1 MDIDCWKLFR
11 LPAGLLGGIHQNL
24 KTVAKNLALRE
35 QTCSNGSPPCWHYK
49 LPPTVYNASANCL
62 TLPCIWAPRWMKNS
76 GFGSNLAITAVQNQL
91 FWMLQVRYAKQTR
104 QGTTNLTDRGAFDVG
119 EEECDHSLPN
129 AKAKLANWRL
139 LNPWWMEHP

>member
-1 MDIDCWKLFR
+1 MD
-11 LPAGLLGGIHQNL
+11 
-24 KTVAKNLALRE
+24 E
-35 QTCSNGSPPCWHYK
+35 
-49 LPPTVYNASANCL
+49 
-62 TLPCIWAPRWMKNS
+62 KNS
-76 GFGSNLAITAVQNQL
+76 GFGSNLAIAAVQNQL